1 MNMQA
6 MQVADHTYSYTFSSR
21 YFGSTSLSKQ
31 AETLYR
37 TSESF
42 NGVCPCR
49 ICCNNPVAK

>member
-1 MNMQA
+1 MQA

-31 AETLYR
+31 AETLYK